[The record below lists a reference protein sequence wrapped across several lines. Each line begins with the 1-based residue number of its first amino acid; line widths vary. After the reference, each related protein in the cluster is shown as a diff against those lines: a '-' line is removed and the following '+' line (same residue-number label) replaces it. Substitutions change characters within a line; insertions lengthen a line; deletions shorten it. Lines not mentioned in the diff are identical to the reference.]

1 MRKMT
6 RLSLVAGAAVAVI
19 GGAMA
24 AVPSSAAPG
33 GGECE
38 LSGLANFHPGPGA
51 DPSGAFAYDFS
62 GDLTNCGD
70 SAGGP
75 SGFGTITGTISA
87 GQTYT
92 VDNADGTTSTYAEP
106 VPSGTGSCA
115 TGTTAGTAIVDWSDG
130 THTVISYTTTSA
142 AAGVLLQ
149 GNAIPSI
156 DLPNNDPLGAPLTIT
171 TTKYPGAGAA
181 GVLAFEVT
189 DPTQCTAAGGVTSAG
204 IDGFTGLGSTS

>member
-6 RLSLVAGAAVAVI
+6 RLSLVAATAAAVI

-38 LSGLANFHPGPGA
+38 LSGTANFHPGPGT
-51 DPSGAFAYDFS
+51 DPSGAFAYDFN

-70 SAGGP
+70 STGGP
-75 SGFGTITGTISA
+75 AGFGTITGKISA
-87 GQTYT
+87 GQVVTIGGVAYQ
-92 VDNADGTTSTYAEP
+92 EP

-115 TGTTAGTAIVDWSDG
+115 TGTTGGTALVNWSDG
-130 THTVISYTTTSA
+130 TNTVIDYTTTSA
-142 AAGVLLQ
+142 AAGVALQ
-149 GNAIPSI
+149 GNAAPSI
-156 DLPNNDPLGAPLTIT
+156 TLKAVDPTQPDLTVT
-171 TTKYPGAGAA
+171 TTKYAGAGAA

-204 IDGFTGLGSTS
+204 IDGFTGLGTTS

>member
-38 LSGLANFHPGPGA
+38 LSGTANFHPGPGT
-51 DPSGAFAYDFS
+51 DPSGAFAYDFG

-70 SAGGP
+70 STSGP
-75 SGFGTITGTISA
+75 AGFGATTGTISA
-87 GQTYT
+87 GQVINIGGIAYK
-92 VDNADGTTSTYAEP
+92 EP
-106 VPSGTGSCA
+106 VPTGTGSCA
-115 TGTTAGTAIVDWSDG
+115 TGTTGGTAIVQWSDG
-130 THTVISYTTTSA
+130 TNTVIDYTTTSV
-142 AAGVLLQ
+142 AAGVALQ
-149 GNAIPSI
+149 GNAAKSI
-156 DLPNNDPLGAPLTIT
+156 VLHAVDPTQPDATVT
-171 TTKYPGAGAA
+171 TTKYAGAGAA

-204 IDGFTGLGSTS
+204 IDGFTGLGTTS